1 MLARSAHLLEIRRLL
16 KSFPV
21 VALLGARQVGKST
34 LAREI
39 AAGFD
44 GKTRLFDLESDRD
57 MQLLREPEAILMSLR
72 GLVVIDE
79 VQRQPELFPPLRPL
93 VDRKPLPA
101 RFLLLGSAAPEV
113 ATRGSESLAGRIAFH
128 EIDGFSLEE
137 VGFEKWRRLWLRGG
151 YPRSFL
157 ARSDAASLE
166 WRDSFLRTYLE
177 RDVLSADMRMPPAE
191 LRRFWQMLTHWHGQ
205 RWNAAEFAR
214 AFGVSESTV
223 RRWLEALE
231 GLFAIRL
238 LRPWAASIAKRQV
251 KAPKV
256 FIRDCGLLHALLGT
270 GSLDDLRAHPQVG
283 ASFEGFAIE
292 QIIHA
297 TGARMSECYHWA
309 TYQGAKI
316 DLMIVRGKRRI
327 GFEVKCTEAPMVT
340 ESMRIARKQLKLDRV
355 YIVNQGED
363 RFELRPGIES
373 LPMSRLADVSRVL
386 RG

>member
-256 FIRDCGLLHALLGT
+256 FIRDCGLLHALMGT

-363 RFELRPGIES
+363 RFELRPDIES

>member
-1 MLARSAHLLEIRRLL
+1 M
-16 KSFPV
+16 
-21 VALLGARQVGKST
+21 

-101 RFLLLGSAAPEV
+101 RFLL
-113 ATRGSESLAGRIAFH
+113 
-128 EIDGFSLEE
+128 
-137 VGFEKWRRLWLRGG
+137 RGG

-191 LRRFWQMLTHWHGQ
+191 LRRFWQMLTHWHAQ

-297 TGARMSECYHWA
+297 TGARMSECFHWA

-373 LPMSRLADVSRVL
+373 LPISRLADVSRVL